1 MGIFDIFQRK
11 TEQTV
16 AGQRKLQAM
25 QGHLQ
30 EAFST
35 VHENVTQVSD
45 ALKNLHADL
54 SQQKEWLKYIHQHHL
69 SLRDQ
74 HTGHRELTKSEV
86 TKLQS
91 WVTYLHK
98 ASQKQ
103 EKQLSVLQTSLS
115 DLHKTHEKHVEA
127 MVDAI
132 NRIHKKAS
140 EKPAPQIIE
149 KEVKVDTDALKYAI
163 LKDMNIDLHALQTQI
178 KRELHEVL
186 SERIEELHTT
196 HAQKVEEL
204 LEESKKTPPLSQPA
218 VIVQHTPVAE
228 TPLLPPVSSLANP
241 EQKLLNLLMNEA
253 DPLSYTKIS
262 QMTGHSINTIRVTMN
277 TLKKKGLI
285 EETTLPSGVK
295 LFSVTTKE
303 KVRKMYNI
311 SVL

>member
-16 AGQRKLQAM
+16 VGQRKLQAM

-103 EKQLSVLQTSLS
+103 EKQL
-115 DLHKTHEKHVEA
+115 A
-127 MVDAI
+127 MVQKALGEFHKANERQMEEITHAI
-132 NRIHKKAS
+132 ERVHKKAS
-140 EKPAPQIIE
+140 EKPVPQIIE
-149 KEVKVDTDALKYAI
+149 KEVTIDMDALKQAV
-163 LKDMNIDLHALQTQI
+163 LQDMNIDLRALQTQI
-178 KRELHEVL
+178 KRDLHHVL
-186 SERIEELHTT
+186 SQQVEDLHAT
-196 HAQKVEEL
+196 HTQKVEEF
-204 LEESKKTPPLSQPA
+204 LEEAKKKLPVSQPA
-218 VIVQHTPVAE
+218 VLVQHAPPE
-228 TPLLPPVSSLANP
+228 MSLLPPVSSLANP

-277 TLKKKGLI
+277 ALKKKGLI

-295 LFSVTTKE
+295 LFSVTSKE